1 MNNKNLGTNCINIM
15 EEQLKHLDNVYDVH
29 KSAYECEVIRIF
41 DFIISYLT
49 RKTCEKKQGA
59 YKILIYF
66 TKNNTIRIG
75 IDNELPAFHSADPV
89 EFEGAFDEVINFL
102 EVSEK
107 FVIHKSE
114 TNYKN
119 ALKAVSVIYRP

>member
-1 MNNKNLGTNCINIM
+1 MKNKKLGTRCIDIM

-29 KSAYECEVIRIF
+29 KSAYECEVLRIF

-49 RKTCEKKQGA
+49 RKTCEKKQVEH
-59 YKILIYF
+59 KILIYF
-66 TKNNTIRIG
+66 TINNTIRIG
-75 IDNELPAFHSADPV
+75 IDNELPAFHSANKV
-89 EFEGAFDEVINFL
+89 EFEKAFDEVLDFL

-107 FVIHKSE
+107 FVIHKSK

-119 ALKAVSVIYRP
+119 VSKAVSVIYRP